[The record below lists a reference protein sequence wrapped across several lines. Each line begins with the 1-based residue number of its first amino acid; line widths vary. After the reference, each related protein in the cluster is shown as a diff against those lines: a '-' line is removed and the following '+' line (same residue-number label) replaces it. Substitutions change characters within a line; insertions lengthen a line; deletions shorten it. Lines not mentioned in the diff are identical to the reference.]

1 MTTTTHVGLDAH
13 KDTIYVAM
21 LLPGRKTPVEW
32 QLPNGSQ
39 AARKLARKLEREA
52 QGEVHACYEAGPC
65 GYALQRQLQAQ
76 GIRCDVVAPS
86 LIPVKPGDR
95 IKTDRRDAKK
105 LVDLLRA
112 DLLTIVQP
120 PTEKEEAVRDLC
132 RCREDAKHDETRA
145 KNRLMKFLLRHGRIY
160 SDGRAWT
167 QRYRNWLKKLRFD
180 DAVEQS
186 VCDEYMLV
194 VDQREERV
202 IAIEEKLATVALE
215 EPYREPVAHLRC
227 FRGIDTVTAMTIVA
241 ELHDVRRFKSPRQ
254 LMAYLGMVPSE
265 HSSSDKH
272 RRGGITKAGN
282 SHIRR
287 VLVETSWQYRH
298 KPAVGKSLRA
308 RRRGQSPQ
316 IIAIA
321 DRAMSRLN
329 RRYWSL
335 TMRGKP
341 HNVATIAVA
350 RELVGFLWS
359 ALAG

>member
-1 MTTTTHVGLDAH
+1 MMTTTHVGLDAH
-13 KDTIYVAM
+13 KETIYVAM

-32 QLPNGSQ
+32 QLPNGTS
-39 AARKLARKLEREA
+39 AARKLARKLERESE
-52 QGEVHACYEAGPC
+52 GEVHACYEAGAC
-65 GYALQRQLQAQ
+65 GYALQRQLERE
-76 GIRCDVVAPS
+76 GVRCDVVAPS

-105 LVDLLRA
+105 LAELHRA
-112 DLLTIVQP
+112 GLLTIVRP

-145 KNRLMKFLLRHGRIY
+145 RNRLMKFLLRHGRIY

-167 QRYRNWLKKLRFD
+167 QRYERWLRSQRFD
-180 DAVEQS
+180 DPVEQ
-186 VCDEYMLV
+186 VVFDEYLLV
-194 VDQREERV
+194 VEQREERV
-202 IAIEEKLATVALE
+202 VAIEERLAQIAGE
-215 EPYREPVAHLRC
+215 DPYREPVAHLRC
-227 FRGIDTVTAMTIVA
+227 FRGIDTVTAMTLVA
-241 ELHDVRRFKSPRQ
+241 ELHDIRRFKSPRE
-254 LMAYLGMVPSE
+254 LMAYLGLVPGE

-282 SHIRR
+282 SHVRR
-287 VLVETSWQYRH
+287 VLVEASWQCRH
-298 KPAVGKSLRA
+298 KPSVGAALRA
-308 RRRGQSPQ
+308 RRRGQPPR

-341 HNVATIAVA
+341 HNVATIAVT
-350 RELVGFLWS
+350 RELVGFIWS
-359 ALAG
+359 ALSS

>member
-1 MTTTTHVGLDAH
+1 MTTTTHVGIDAH
-13 KDTIYVAM
+13 KDTLYVAM

-32 QLPNGSQ
+32 QLPNGTH
-39 AARKLARKLEREA
+39 AARKLTRKLEREA

-65 GYALQRQLQAQ
+65 GYALQRQLETQ
-76 GIRCDVVAPS
+76 GVRCDVVAPS

-105 LVDLLRA
+105 LADLLRA
-112 DLLTIVQP
+112 DLLTVVRP

-167 QRYRNWLKKLRFD
+167 QRYRSWLKKLRFD

-186 VCDEYMLV
+186 VLDEYLLA

-202 IAIEEKLATVALE
+202 IALEEKLAKVALE
-215 EPYREPVAHLRC
+215 DPYREPVGHLRC

-241 ELHDVRRFKSPRQ
+241 ELHDVRRFKSPRE
-254 LMAYLGMVPSE
+254 LMAYLGLVPSE

-282 SHIRR
+282 SHVRR
-287 VLVETSWQYRH
+287 VLVEASWQYRH
-298 KPAVGKSLRA
+298 KSAVGKSLRA
-308 RRRGQSPQ
+308 RRRGQPSQ

-341 HNVATIAVA
+341 HNVATIAVT

-359 ALAG
+359 ALAN